1 MLSDGN
7 KNGKKNQEQHSF
19 LHISWPLLLHDY
31 SVKLPS
37 SRFMKE
43 MSYVVTKKK
52 NVACVPVRFFFFGSR
67 SRLFSPCWQLPFL
80 IF

>member
-52 NVACVPVRFFFFGSR
+52 MLLVFLFAYIIYFCAVASISHFFTP
-67 SRLFSPCWQLPFL
+67 RL
-80 IF
+80 